1 MDIISDLSDWR
12 NQESLCWLP
21 IFFSDESSFIKT
33 FYFHFLGPLI
43 IFTTLNVFPKTL
55 VEIGFINIF
64 SFPTIF
70 FCKYIFFFHL
80 LRCVIKHVKVH
91 ISLDI
96 SLERAGYLYLYLHII
111 SVVLKTTRNRKQTY
125 DHFKLFNLIFP
136 SVLSRAIPQIFI
148 QKKRRSKF

>member
-1 MDIISDLSDWR
+1 MKVL
-12 NQESLCWLP
+12 
-21 IFFSDESSFIKT
+21 FIKT
-33 FYFHFLGPLI
+33 FYFHFLEPLI

-55 VEIGFINIF
+55 VEIGFIKIYF
-64 SFPTIF
+64 S
-70 FCKYIFFFHL
+70 FCKYIFLFHL
-80 LRCVIKHVKVH
+80 ARCVIKHVKVH